1 MYGRDVIVISGGGS
15 ETIDKAGVCPHSRGG
30 TPKGGP
36 GRRLQLEWK
45 DGVMKNKNIFST
57 NNKIPRYNFILFLLF
72 VKLEFYYLL

>member
-45 DGVMKNKNIFST
+45 DGVMKNKTS
-57 NNKIPRYNFILFLLF
+57 FLLITRF
-72 VKLEFYYLL
+72 PDIILYFFSFL